1 MNVYKVLKTVDWV
14 KGNSVMHVT
23 HLSILEKNIQCDYTV
38 ESIFLGGDNNGRSIF
53 IVCLLSAKYYSK
65 VIYM

>member
-1 MNVYKVLKTVDWV
+1 
-14 KGNSVMHVT
+14 MHVT
-23 HLSILEKNIQCDYTV
+23 HLSILEKNMQCDYTV
-38 ESIFLGGDNNGRSIF
+38 ESMGDNNGRSVF